1 MVIESDDVLF
11 KYILHLNVTTNSI
24 EGCNYCVTTI
34 FAKNNNIDC
43 KRCNLWRIKVNRYIL
58 YPYDIYY
65 NLGISNEVST
75 KGTKDVQC
83 FTNKQIY
90 WRSLYQVKT
99 SIQMAI
105 VMENICVSDT
115 PLIEGE
121 NPLVYALKKFLSM
134 LGTLIFIA
142 IIATYIGCRN
152 SDDKPNNIKFY
163 KEFNNI

>member
-1 MVIESDDVLF
+1 
-11 KYILHLNVTTNSI
+11 
-24 EGCNYCVTTI
+24 
-34 FAKNNNIDC
+34 
-43 KRCNLWRIKVNRYIL
+43 
-58 YPYDIYY
+58 
-65 NLGISNEVST
+65 
-75 KGTKDVQC
+75 
-83 FTNKQIY
+83 
-90 WRSLYQVKT
+90 
-99 SIQMAI
+99 MAI